1 MKISFGVGIIT
12 TIIGLLIG
20 LILKD
25 WLVTVK
31 VCGYIG
37 GGCLVLVCLI
47 NGVFISGDR
56 SRGNYL
62 SETEN
67 DRKEKGRMTKYLLTM
82 SVPNIIVAILI
93 FIAKVK

>member
-1 MKISFGVGIIT
+1 LKISFGVGIIT

-20 LILKD
+20 LFLKD
-25 WLVTVK
+25 WLLTVK

-37 GGCLVLVCLI
+37 GGCFALICLI

-67 DRKEKGRMTKYLLTM
+67 DRKEKGQMTKYLLTM

-93 FIAKVK
+93 FVAMGK